1 MGESEV
7 TSGMSGAEFAGQPAL
22 MTKELTLKMNVDTL
36 SAVLLM
42 ERAVEVSA

>member
-1 MGESEV
+1 MGRREV

-22 MTKELTLKMNVDTL
+22 KMKEPTLKRDVDTL

-42 ERAVEVSA
+42 KRAVEAGA